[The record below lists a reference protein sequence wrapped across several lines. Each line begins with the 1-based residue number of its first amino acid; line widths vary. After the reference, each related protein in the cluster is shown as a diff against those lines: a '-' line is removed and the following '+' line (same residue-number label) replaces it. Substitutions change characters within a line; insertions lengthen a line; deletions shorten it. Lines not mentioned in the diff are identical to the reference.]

1 MTHMLTCAITALLD
15 EKMQDFF
22 GVLSE
27 KYQIPLCD
35 LKKLWDTQESS
46 RISQEPPQ
54 KQDNKQ
60 SSKVR
65 EQKPD
70 TKGAH
75 TTETK
80 EPEPKEPEPKEPEP
94 KKVANTVCPH
104 ILTRGKNAG
113 NVCGKKPIKGCSHCK
128 RHQKSVTKEEIKTPK
143 PVEGHIL
150 RKGPDDTYLHRAT
163 GLLFRISEKEKIV
176 VGQISTDGKE
186 LEPLTQEGV
195 ACAIKHDFKYKK
207 SVSFQEEVS
216 KVMNAPDEQEDIMSV
231 LDKLQLLEDKSGEDK
246 SGEDESGED
255 ESGEKSRDVS
265 AEKSAKENLDDTEV
279 SSDEV
284 VSFTDLNGDVSEQ
297 DGGLEDQEPLEEE
310 A

>member
-1 MTHMLTCAITALLD
+1 MLTCAITALLD

-27 KYQIPLCD
+27 KYQIPICD

-46 RISQEPPQ
+46 GISQEPPQ
-54 KQDNKQ
+54 KQDKKQ
-60 SSKVR
+60 SSNV
-65 EQKPD
+65 QKPGSTAE
-70 TKGAH
+70 TKKAE
-75 TTETK
+75 TKKAETKETETK
-80 EPEPKEPEPKEPEP
+80 ETEN
-94 KKVANTVCPH
+94 VANTFCPYV
-104 ILTRGKNAG
+104 LTRGKNAG
-113 NVCGKKPIKGCSHCK
+113 NVCGKKLTKGCAYCK
-128 RHQKSVTKEEIKTPK
+128 RHQKSGSKQEIKTPK
-143 PVEGHIL
+143 PVEGQIL

-186 LEPLTQEGV
+186 LEPLTQEGI
-195 ACAIKHDFKYKK
+195 AQAIKHDFKYKK

-216 KVMNAPDEQEDIMSV
+216 KVMNGPDEQEDIMSV
-231 LDKLQLLEDKSGEDK
+231 LDRLQLLEDKSGENK
-246 SGEDESGED
+246 
-255 ESGEKSRDVS
+255 SGEKSRAVS
-265 AEKSAKENLDDTEV
+265 ADKYPKRNLDDTEV

-297 DGGLEDQEPLEEE
+297 EGGGLEDQEPLEEE